1 MFGWLI
7 FFKIVNYWKNCY
19 FILGFMNKDCFRILT
34 ARFYPYFLLIHRYT
48 EPNAPSPSLS

>member
-34 ARFYPYFLLIHRYT
+34 ARFYPDFLLIHR
-48 EPNAPSPSLS
+48 